1 MLKTVI
7 VQPTR
12 IIAISAINAIIRL
25 IRVIL
30 YVYSSGHIELHI
42 ENQLSAERVIMF
54 IEGGKALR
62 I

>member
-7 VQPTR
+7 VKPTR
-12 IIAISAINAIIRL
+12 IIAISAINAIIRV

-42 ENQLSAERVIMF
+42 EIKLSAERVIMF
-54 IEGGKALR
+54 IEGGNL
-62 I
+62 